1 MDYPIRIL
9 SDIRGQIVA
18 VVDVEGTEY
27 TVQMNSIGV
36 PTVERNELIRKLAKK
51 KEEAERAANI
61 QWDMASGK
69 DYSVELK
76 RLI

>member
-18 VVDVEGTEY
+18 VVDINGNEY

-36 PTVERNELIRKLAKK
+36 PTAKRNELIRKKAV
-51 KEEAERAANI
+51 EQANK
-61 QWDMASGK
+61 A
-69 DYSVELK
+69 V
-76 RLI
+76 R

>member
-1 MDYPIRIL
+1 MDYPIRTL

-18 VVDVEGTEY
+18 VVDVNGNEY

-36 PTVERNELIRKLAKK
+36 PTDKRNELIRQMAKK
-51 KEEAERAANI
+51 KAEAERAANI

-69 DYSVELK
+69 DYSVKSK

>member
-18 VVDVEGTEY
+18 VVDVNGTEY

-36 PTVERNELIRKLAKK
+36 PTVERNELIRKMAV
-51 KEEAERAANI
+51 EQANKA
-61 QWDMASGK
+61 D
-69 DYSVELK
+69 
-76 RLI
+76 RL

>member
-27 TVQMNSIGV
+27 AVQMNSIGV
-36 PTVERNELIRKLAKK
+36 PTAERNKLIRKKAV
-51 KEEAERAANI
+51 EQANT
-61 QWDMASGK
+61 A
-69 DYSVELK
+69 V
-76 RLI
+76 R

>member
-18 VVDVEGTEY
+18 VVDVEGNEY

-36 PTVERNELIRKLAKK
+36 PTAERNMLIRKMAKK
-51 KEEAERAANI
+51 KAE
-61 QWDMASGK
+61 G
-69 DYSVELK
+69 E
-76 RLI
+76 

>member
-36 PTVERNELIRKLAKK
+36 PTAKRNELIRKMAV
-51 KEEAERAANI
+51 EQANT
-61 QWDMASGK
+61 A
-69 DYSVELK
+69 V
-76 RLI
+76 R

>member
-18 VVDVEGTEY
+18 VVDVNGTEY

-36 PTVERNELIRKLAKK
+36 PTAERNELIRKMAV
-51 KEEAERAANI
+51 EQANT
-61 QWDMASGK
+61 A
-69 DYSVELK
+69 V
-76 RLI
+76 R

>member
-18 VVDVEGTEY
+18 VVDINGNEY

-36 PTVERNELIRKLAKK
+36 PTAERNKLIRKKAV
-51 KEEAERAANI
+51 EQANKA
-61 QWDMASGK
+61 D
-69 DYSVELK
+69 
-76 RLI
+76 RL

>member
-18 VVDVEGTEY
+18 VVDINGNEY

-36 PTVERNELIRKLAKK
+36 PTVERNKLIRKMAV
-51 KEEAERAANI
+51 EQANK
-61 QWDMASGK
+61 A
-69 DYSVELK
+69 V
-76 RLI
+76 R

>member
-18 VVDVEGTEY
+18 VVDINGTEY

-36 PTVERNELIRKLAKK
+36 PTVERNKLIRKMAV
-51 KEEAERAANI
+51 EQAN
-61 QWDMASGK
+61 K
-69 DYSVELK
+69 DD
-76 RLI
+76 RL

>member
-18 VVDVEGTEY
+18 VVDINGNEY

-36 PTVERNELIRKLAKK
+36 PTAERNKLIRKMAV
-51 KEEAERAANI
+51 EQANK
-61 QWDMASGK
+61 A
-69 DYSVELK
+69 V
-76 RLI
+76 R

>member
-18 VVDVEGTEY
+18 VVDVNGTEY

-36 PTVERNELIRKLAKK
+36 PTAERNKLIRKMAV
-51 KEEAERAANI
+51 EQANK
-61 QWDMASGK
+61 AH
-69 DYSVELK
+69 
-76 RLI
+76 RL

>member
-1 MDYPIRIL
+1 MGYPIRIL

-36 PTVERNELIRKLAKK
+36 PTAERNELIRKKA
-51 KEEAERAANI
+51 
-61 QWDMASGK
+61 
-69 DYSVELK
+69 VEQA
-76 RLI
+76 RMIDFN